1 MIHLRHIQKTPAVRR
16 ARRHSGAMR
25 VSLCASVLACVPL
38 ANAAAETRHFVISW
52 FAQAT
57 YSNDHDCSKGVH
69 PEVEELYLRYAAK
82 LGASPQ
88 QVADW
93 RKKLMEG
100 EDVRDLYEI
109 VMNRGRINGQPVNPY
124 THPAAV
130 MDLNMPG
137 LDGKEGYGFDLDG
150 KGPDQPGSFQDPETK
165 ERGVDHNLYRALGCT
180 RAFRGSLESRPT
192 YYAWAWGQLKDSQ
205 PAWLITI
212 EAADLS
218 RDGPVTIAI
227 ERAYE
232 YLRSNSDGSPRFDM
246 AYRVD
251 PDPRSRNRFRAELR
265 DGTVKITEHGKLRL
279 LQNPLVAPE
288 LELKNVHL
296 RMQLKPDRTARGFIG
311 GYQPWRPIYWGM
323 AGVGF
328 GGEQQV
334 TGDIP
339 GFYHLLKRY
348 ADADPDP
355 KTGQNESIS
364 ATYYFEAVPA
374 FVQPPEQSQQVTR
387 R

>member
-1 MIHLRHIQKTPAVRR
+1 MIHRDTFLRHA
-16 ARRHSGAMR
+16 GAGM
-25 VSLCASVLACVPL
+25 AVLAL
-38 ANAAAETRHFVISW
+38 ASMPFTQAAAEARHFAISW

-69 PEVEELYLRYAAK
+69 PEVEELYLRYAAA
-82 LGASPQ
+82 LGATSK
-88 QVADW
+88 QVTDW
-93 RKKLMEG
+93 RKGLMEG
-100 EDVRDLYEI
+100 EDVKDLYEI
-109 VMNRGRINGQPVNPY
+109 VMNRGRINGQPANPY
-124 THPAAV
+124 THPASV
-130 MDLNMPG
+130 MDLHMPG
-137 LDGKEGYGFDLDG
+137 LDGKEGFGFDLDG

-180 RAFRGSLESRPT
+180 RAFRGSLEGRPT

-205 PAWLITI
+205 PAWLVTI
-212 EAADLS
+212 EGADLS
-218 RDGPVTIAI
+218 KDGPVTVSMN
-227 ERAYE
+227 RAYE

-251 PDPRSRNRFRAELR
+251 PDPRSQNSFKGELR
-265 DGTVKITEHGKLRL
+265 DGIVTLTDHGKLRL
-279 LQNPLVAPE
+279 LQNPLVHPE
-288 LELKNVHL
+288 FKLKNVHL
-296 RMQLKPDRTARGFIG
+296 RLQLKADRSARGFVG
-311 GYQPWRPIYWGM
+311 GYEPWRPIYWGM

-339 GFYHLLKRY
+339 GFYYLLKRY

-355 KTGQNESIS
+355 KTGQNEAIS

-374 FVQPPEQSQQVTR
+374 FVQPAGPEAQQVSR

>member
-1 MIHLRHIQKTPAVRR
+1 MGRVPAV
-16 ARRHSGAMR
+16 
-25 VSLCASVLACVPL
+25 LCAGVLACLPL
-38 ANAAAETRHFVISW
+38 ANAAAETREFAISW

-69 PEVEELYLRYAAK
+69 PEVEEIYLRYAAK
-82 LGASPQ
+82 LGATPK
-88 QVADW
+88 QVAQW
-93 RKKLMEG
+93 RKELMNG

-109 VMNRGRINGQPVNPY
+109 VMNRGRINGQPANPY
-124 THPAAV
+124 THPASV

-137 LDGKEGYGFDLDG
+137 LDGKEGFGFDLDG
-150 KGPDQPGSFQDPETK
+150 KGPDQPGSFEDPETK
-165 ERGVDHNLYRALGCT
+165 QRGVDHNLYRALGCT
-180 RAFRGSLESRPT
+180 RAFRGSLEGRPT
-192 YYAWAWGQLKDSQ
+192 YYAWSWGQLKDSQ
-205 PAWLITI
+205 PAWLITV
-212 EAADLS
+212 EGADLS
-218 RDGPVTIAI
+218 KDGPVTVAI

-251 PDPRSRNRFRAELR
+251 PDPRSRNKFKGELR
-265 DGTVKITEHGKLRL
+265 NGTVTLTEHGQLRL

-288 LELKNVHL
+288 LDMKNVHL
-296 RMQLKPDRTARGFIG
+296 RLELKADRSARGFVG

-339 GFYHLLKRY
+339 GFYYLMKRY

-355 KTGQNESIS
+355 VTGQNERIS

-374 FVQPPEQSQQVTR
+374 FVKPAELDAQQVTR